1 MHCANILVSVD
12 LDGPAPDRI
21 RLAAGLAHR
30 LEATLTGAAA
40 HQVPVP
46 FLVHDAYDSKIH
58 EEENERQVREIL
70 EQAHEVFARNADDG
84 IRTDWRSAFSEP
96 VTHLVE
102 RARAADLVVVGRRG
116 PDDDNTANLGVAP
129 GYVVMEAGRPVLVV
143 PPHLERLNG
152 ARIVVAWKDSS
163 EARRA
168 VTAALGFIRHADQ
181 VFVAAA
187 GDGARFAGAEDVA
200 GHLARHGASVT
211 THFLKAAVSEG
222 DEILRFAKAQDA
234 DLIVMGAYGHSRL
247 REWAF
252 GGVTREVL
260 QTTPVCCLMSH

>member
-12 LDGPAPDRI
+12 LDVPSPDRI
-21 RLAAGLAHR
+21 RLAAGLAHHF
-30 LEATLTGAAA
+30 EATLTGAAA
-40 HQVPVP
+40 HKVPVP
-46 FLVHDAYDSKIH
+46 FLVHDAYDARIH
-58 EEENERQVREIL
+58 EKKNERRVSEIL
-70 EQAHEVFARNADDG
+70 GQASEVFARNADDG

-102 RARAADLVVVGRRG
+102 QARAADLVVVGRRD

-129 GYVVMEAGRPVLVV
+129 GQVVMEAGRPVLIV
-143 PPHLERLNG
+143 PPHLEHLKA
-152 ARIVVAWKDSS
+152 ARIVVAWNDSA

-181 VFVAAA
+181 VFVAAT
-187 GDGARFAGAEDVA
+187 GDGARLAGAEDVT
-200 GHLARHGASVT
+200 GYLAHHGASVT
-211 THFLKAAVSEG
+211 THFLNTAVSDG
-222 DEILRFAKAQDA
+222 NEILRFAKAQDA

-247 REWAF
+247 REWTF